1 MSVYIHNIIY
11 GMILDPI
18 SLNINSTVG
27 DAVKIMKDF
36 NRDYWMDAAESVEYG
51 IVDGILE

>member
-1 MSVYIHNIIY
+1 
-11 GMILDPI
+11 MILDPI